1 MKIKKVELGI
11 HTLQLSALRLTYSQC
26 QKCIDTLNEFAPL
39 KTLQRDPCNIDRLIL
54 SNALNRSGIRLLIWQ
69 THDRS
74 NGIGII
80 VNPNV
85 LLDCICPPT
94 QLFHPTPKSY
104 GRLLDRMGDVL
115 HRIKLEDDPF
125 QRNLIVSPEDL
136 SLSQMDLT
144 LNVWFKK
151 GTDLVAI
158 IRLFSKGKV
167 PKDFER
173 KACDTPEE
181 TSHCFIAKS
190 RYVTLKAYDK
200 VYDLKRLNLCPPEL
214 EDQKIL
220 RIEVSLKREAF
231 LRMLKLNRDDDL
243 YTMMDT
249 GYQAVWPVL
258 KKYLKRLFPCS
269 GTHRT
274 SQETLRR
281 IDHSNL
287 SSEKKEQM
295 TFLVQK
301 TSHGA
306 GLDTAVKKLKEKFG
320 ISKHD
325 AVYALYTAFE
335 KLDINPI
342 TLPNNSAYTE
352 VPSIQK
358 MIEKMI
364 QKSI

>member
-11 HTLQLSALRLTYSQC
+11 HTMQLSALRLTYSQC
-26 QKCIDTLNEFAPL
+26 QKCIDTLNEVAPL
-39 KTLQRDPCNIDRLIL
+39 KTLQRDSCNIDRLIL
-54 SNALNRSGIRLLIWQ
+54 SNALHRSGIRLLIWQ

-74 NGIGII
+74 NVIGII

-104 GRLLDRMGDVL
+104 GQLLSRMGDVL
-115 HRIKLEDDPF
+115 HYIKLEDHPF
-125 QRNLIVSPEDL
+125 HQNLIVSPKDL

-144 LNVWFKK
+144 LNVWFDKD
-151 GTDLVAI
+151 TDLVEI

-173 KACDTPEE
+173 KTCDTPEE
-181 TSHCFIAKS
+181 TSHCFIAQS

-200 VYDLKRLNLCPPEL
+200 VYDLKRHNLCPPKL
-214 EDQKIL
+214 EHQKIL

-231 LRMLKLNRDDDL
+231 IRNLKLNRDDDL
-243 YTMMDT
+243 HTMLDT

-258 KKYLKRLFPCS
+258 KNYLKRLFPCS

-274 SQETLRR
+274 FQETIRR
-281 IDHSNL
+281 INHFTL
-287 SSEKKEQM
+287 SSKKKEQM
-295 TFLVQK
+295 TFLVEK
-301 TSHGA
+301 TSDGA
-306 GLDTAVKKLKEKFG
+306 GLDTAVKKLKKQFN
-320 ISKHD
+320 ISD
-325 AVYALYTAFE
+325 RRPINALYTAFE

-342 TLPNNSAYTE
+342 TLRNNSACTE

-358 MIEKMI
+358 MI